1 MPSYIYKLSDKVKQ
15 FRTSRPEVFV
25 IAIAGNSM
33 IVCDGVEAV
42 AQTCSVKKVFLEI
55 SRNCQE
61 NTCARVSIL
70 IKLQTWA
77 LQLC

>member
-1 MPSYIYKLSDKVKQ
+1 MPSYTYMLSDEVKQ

-42 AQTCSVKKVFLEI
+42 AQTCSVKKVFLDI
-55 SRNCQE
+55 S
-61 NTCARVSIL
+61 
-70 IKLQTWA
+70 
-77 LQLC
+77 